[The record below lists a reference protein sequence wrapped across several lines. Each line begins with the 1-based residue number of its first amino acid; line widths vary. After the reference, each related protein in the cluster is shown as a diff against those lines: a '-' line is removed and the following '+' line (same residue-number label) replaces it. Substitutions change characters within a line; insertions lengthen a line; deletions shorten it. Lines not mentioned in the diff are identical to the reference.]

1 MPPSR
6 LFCGPTML
14 FFYQHVITAFRTLL
28 LGPFSSRT
36 WGPRSKMFQWLSPLS
51 TLGSSAR
58 RCGGASEH
66 QGVSFGPL
74 RVCWSHCVKPCG
86 PAAQFPLS
94 ALSSLSGAPLPSS
107 GRVQRCCWSCASRSF
122 KRPGRRPGAL
132 STTHLKRTR
141 SQVSEK
147 QGQRHRRSRFQAAS
161 GPRNAPRWLV

>member
-1 MPPSR
+1 
-6 LFCGPTML
+6 
-14 FFYQHVITAFRTLL
+14 
-28 LGPFSSRT
+28 
-36 WGPRSKMFQWLSPLS
+36 MFQWLSPLS

-107 GRVQRCCWSCASRSF
+107 GRVQRCCGSCASRSF

-132 STTHLKRTR
+132 STTHLKQTR

-147 QGQRHRRSRFQAAS
+147 QGQRHRRSRFQAAAVHETHRVGLS
-161 GPRNAPRWLV
+161 VDPGRQRQVQRCSANSCTWGFG